1 MRTDDGNRPPTADGT
16 AQLGG
21 VRADFVANL
30 GRRLAEVRRHWTAL
44 ESDPGSPRA
53 RDEVRRRIHALAVRA
68 RVVGL
73 TAMADRL
80 DQAEHSLER
89 AAAVGGIDHDDV
101 KLFHALFEDLPA
113 LAWHEVAAPPAPRQ
127 PAAQPPQAVPPVAG
141 PLAVL
146 VLGDQTLL
154 ASVGS
159 ADHADRLT
167 AFECE
172 QTVDLSSAPSLARAL
187 APDVILLDTDQ
198 PGSLALVDAIAQ
210 DPLIAAV
217 PIVAIGSWERPDQA
231 APWISRGVAQCLA
244 RPVTPARI
252 RAALTGA
259 SRIPRPVDTVVHP
272 LDGTVVEIA
281 DRLADQVRRGLVDAL
296 EPRSHGVHV
305 DLGDGT
311 EVLAAIW
318 GAVARIREI
327 VRARTEGAVSF
338 TDDGPV
344 GAIPLAPWLDLGT
357 DPMLPRRST
366 AAREPLDAPVRL
378 DRTRILVADDDPA
391 VTWFFADLFRTAG
404 AAVREAR
411 DGRQALEAAIQEQPD
426 LVVTDI
432 LMPHMDGFALTRA
445 LKNDVV
451 LRDVPVVMLSWK
463 EDLLQ
468 RVRDLGA
475 SADGYL
481 RKEASAAAVLR
492 KVHELLRPRLRL
504 EDRLR
509 SPGEVR
515 GRLDGWSALSLLRI
529 VTRARPDCTLSVRDA
544 NHLYEL
550 GVKDGQIVAA
560 SRTAFDG
567 STVHGAEALASLPG
581 VSSGRFQVGPGPAIE
596 GAMPLDQ
603 ALITHVVRARAACS
617 LVTGPAFDA
626 IRQVRLVS
634 GELFLDATPEPARTW
649 LQAMIDGMAPRSL
662 PEAHGA
668 PRGVVERLLVDAGM
682 RGAIAQVL
690 ADDGADLLGRAVA
703 DALGGDKP
711 EPWTVSDRLVGE
723 TTVEPSPQVDRRPAL
738 FSDPPPNP
746 LDAAVG
752 GQAPTSL
759 AEAVIREVADAYGS
773 LPPPSGAAPFLVD
786 INELR
791 PRTSP
796 PGPLASGSLPPDAMV
811 PEAEGSEVE
820 NVAAEPAI
828 PSTPSVPPCPQT
840 STDQATQPS
849 PPRAT
854 PPDRFPEPAA
864 SHEPSADSPAPR
876 KPREQRDLADE
887 PPDEPVAISGQ
898 GPVARWWPTALL
910 LLVVVAAVVTIA
922 KLATH
927 DTSAPLPPVALPSSR
942 AVGPDEQ
949 PPAGRRAPAVEAD
962 LALPEDLS
970 IDQDQSVIE
979 VRPGSDVAVVY
990 VDGTAAGSGDVV
1002 RSVVTPGEHEVVVRR
1017 ARDELRVNVATLARR
1032 RTRVSMEGLWTR

>member
-1 MRTDDGNRPPTADGT
+1 MPTGDGNRPTTADGT

-80 DQAEHSLER
+80 DQAEHCLER
-89 AAAVGGIDHDDV
+89 AAAVGGIDRDDV
-101 KLFHALFEDLPA
+101 KLFHTLFEDLPA
-113 LAWHEVAAPPAPRQ
+113 LAWHEVAASPAPKQPPAESPR
-127 PAAQPPQAVPPVAG
+127 AAQPVPG

-146 VLGDQTLL
+146 VVGDQTLL

-159 ADHADRLT
+159 SDHADRLT

-172 QTVDLSSAPSLARAL
+172 QTADLSSVPSLARAL

-198 PGSLALVDAIAQ
+198 PGALALVDAIGQ

-217 PIVAIGSWERPDQA
+217 PIVAIGSWERPDEA
-231 APWISRGVAQCLA
+231 APWISRGVAQCLP
-244 RPVTPARI
+244 RPVSPARI

-259 SRIPRPVDTVVHP
+259 SRIPRAVDTVVHP

-296 EPRSHGVHV
+296 EPRSSGVHV

-311 EVLAAIW
+311 EALAAIW

-338 TDDGPV
+338 TDDGPI

-378 DRTRILVADDDPA
+378 DRTSILVADDDPA
-391 VTWFFADLFRTAG
+391 VTWFFADLFRAAG
-404 AAVREAR
+404 AVVREAR
-411 DGRQALEAAIQEQPD
+411 DGRQALEAAMHEQPD

-445 LKNDVV
+445 LKSDVV

-475 SADGYL
+475 NADGYL

-492 KVHELLRPRLRL
+492 KVRELLRPRVRL

-515 GRLDGWSALSLLRI
+515 GRLDGWTALSLLRI
-529 VTRARPDCTLSVRDA
+529 VTDTRPDCTLSVRDA
-544 NHLYEL
+544 HHLYEL
-550 GVKDGQIVAA
+550 VVGDGQVMAA
-560 SRTAFDG
+560 SRTALDG

-581 VSSGRFQVGPGPAIE
+581 VSSGRFHVGPGRAIE
-596 GAMPLDQ
+596 GATPLDQ
-603 ALITHVVRARAACS
+603 ALRGHVARARAACS
-617 LVTGPAFDA
+617 VVTGPAFDA
-626 IRQVRLVS
+626 IRQVRLVA

-649 LQAMIDGMAPRSL
+649 LQAMVDGMAPRSL

-690 ADDGADLLGRAVA
+690 ADDGADLLERAVA
-703 DALGGDKP
+703 DKLGGDKAEAP
-711 EPWTVSDRLVGE
+711 ALPHRLVGE
-723 TTVEPSPQVDRRPAL
+723 TTVAPSPQIDHRPPM

-746 LDAAVG
+746 LDAADS

-773 LPPPSGAAPFLVD
+773 LPPPSGPAPFLVD

-811 PEAEGSEVE
+811 PEAEGADVE
-820 NVAAEPAI
+820 NVAAEPAV
-828 PSTPSVPPCPQT
+828 PSTPSFPPSSRT
-840 STDQATQPS
+840 SSDQATQQV

-854 PPDRFPEPAA
+854 PPAPSPAPAA
-864 SHEPSADSPAPR
+864 SDAPTDDSVAPR
-876 KPREQRDLADE
+876 NARERDVADQA
-887 PPDEPVAISGQ
+887 PDEPVQVPGQ
-898 GPVARWWPTALL
+898 GPIARWWPTALL
-910 LLVVVAAVVTIA
+910 LAIVVAAVVAIA

-927 DTSAPLPPVALPSSR
+927 DTSVPPPPAAPPSSR
-942 AVGPDEQ
+942 AVDSRGQ
-949 PPAGRRAPAVEAD
+949 PPAARRTPSVEAD
-962 LALPEDLS
+962 LALPEDLT
-970 IDQDQSVIE
+970 IDQDLSVVE
-979 VRPGSDVAVVY
+979 VRPGSDDAVVY
-990 VDGTAAGSGDVV
+990 VDGTAAGSGDIV
-1002 RSVVTPGEHEVVVRR
+1002 RSVVSPGEHEVIVRCQGS
-1017 ARDELRVNVATLARR
+1017 ELRVKVATSARR